1 MGTELHTYVQLRIY
15 LCDVHLQTYCLNYV
29 HTGTQVN
36 RYKGLDSYENMETS
50 KNHRLISNVLIFISD
65 FRK

>member
-1 MGTELHTYVQLRIY
+1 MMNI
-15 LCDVHLQTYCLNYV
+15 CKCIYCLNYV
-29 HTGTQVN
+29 LTGTQVN